1 MKHDILNLIVLL
13 LLVILLFATSLLLD
27 LQWVQ
32 QFFVRQLL
40 VYLLMALELFIG
52 YKNLKEINKN

>member
-13 LLVILLFATSLLLD
+13 LLIILLFATSLLLD

-32 QFFVRQLL
+32 RFFVRQLL